1 MSSNNIDELK
11 KFLEDKINELKKE
24 LEYYEYLLSLL
35 ETEGYKGFVKGNK
48 GTEEIIKNSK
58 GEIIAQIFF
67 TPPIIK
73 IVFRSKIQPNRVYL
87 NVINKLLENE
97 KNADKIEYNLS
108 FDKDELK
115 EIIIEN
121 VQDEKLYNKIKA
133 GLKPVIERLS
143 Y

>member
-73 IVFRSKIQPNRVYL
+73 IVFRSKIQPNKVYL

>member
-11 KFLEDKINELKKE
+11 KFLEDKINGLKKE